1 MASFR
6 AKFWNEAGGFLY
18 DVIDGPEGNDASIRP
33 NQIYAIALCDD
44 LVTKEQA
51 RQILRVVEDHLLTP
65 VGLRTLSPKDSRYRP
80 RYEGAVV
87 ERDGAYHQ
95 GTVWPFLL
103 GPFVTAW
110 RKVNGKSSAKKRQA
124 RAFLDGLEVHLHDAC
139 LGQVSEIFDAEA
151 PHQARGCFAQAWS
164 VAEPLRA
171 LIEDLGITAGIQ
183 PATSNKP

>member
-1 MASFR
+1 MT
-6 AKFWNEAGGFLY
+6 
-18 DVIDGPEGNDASIRP
+18 
-33 NQIYAIALCDD
+33 Q
-44 LVTKEQA
+44 EQA
-51 RQILRVVEDHLLTP
+51 EQILRVVEDHLLTP

-110 RKVNGKSSAKKRQA
+110 RKVHGKSSAKNRQA
-124 RAFLDGLEVHLHDAC
+124 RAFLDGLEGHLHDAC

-151 PHQARGCFAQAWS
+151 PHRARGCFAQAWS

-171 LIEDLGITAGIQ
+171 LIEDLAITAGIQ
-183 PATSNKP
+183 PATSNKS